1 MPDRPPADA
10 GESFQTDDTHA
21 LGLGMGDDIVREFM
35 VGAAHPALLF
45 ALALAHRADLLGVLK
60 VLALCVDAAAPG
72 VLAASTAQEVLAFVD
87 DMHHGRHLHVISQAD
102 ADRADRWFARYGA
115 PVAFFSRLLPVIR
128 TYISLPAGIAR
139 MNFGQFVLFT
149 LLGSL
154 PWCFLL
160 AFVGFKLGDKIV
172 ELATLF
178 HDFDIVIGALLA
190 VAVAYYIYHH
200 IKKDRE
206 ARSRQTT
213 LESPRLRR

>member
-1 MPDRPPADA
+1 LRY
-10 GESFQTDDTHA
+10 G
-21 LGLGMGDDIVREFM
+21 RY
-35 VGAAHPALLF
+35 
-45 ALALAHRADLLGVLK
+45 VL
-60 VLALCVDAAAPG
+60 
-72 VLAASTAQEVLAFVD
+72 
-87 DMHHGRHLHVISQAD
+87 ISQAD
-102 ADRADRWFARYGA
+102 ADRADRWFAHYGA
-115 PVAFFSRLLPVIR
+115 PVAFFSRLLPVVR

-160 AFVGFKLGDKIV
+160 AFAGFKLGDKIV

-178 HDFDIVIGALLA
+178 HDFDILIVALLA
-190 VAVAYYIYHH
+190 IAVAYYLYHH
-200 IKKDRE
+200 IKKDRA